1 MSEKEVNPSKRS
13 QENENSI
20 VWDMKKELESY
31 RKLYEVEYKKA
42 YYWHNK
48 EWEAR
53 QKENEWKLFSIILIT
68 VIVILKIVRVI

>member
-31 RKLYEVEYKKA
+31 RKLYEVEYNKA